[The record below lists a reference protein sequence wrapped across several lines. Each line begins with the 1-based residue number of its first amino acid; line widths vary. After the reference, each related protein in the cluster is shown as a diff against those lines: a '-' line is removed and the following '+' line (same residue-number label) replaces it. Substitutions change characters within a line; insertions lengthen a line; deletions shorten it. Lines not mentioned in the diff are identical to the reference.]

1 MISFILI
8 ILCLVLIIM
17 FGTTIVP
24 IIMKLL
30 IVLWSILKFVL
41 KIGIIV
47 LFIYFIVVLFRS

>member
-1 MISFILI
+1 MISFILTI
-8 ILCLVLIIM
+8 FCLVLIIM

>member
-1 MISFILI
+1 MISVILT

-41 KIGIIV
+41 KIGIII

>member
-1 MISFILI
+1 MISFILT

-30 IVLWSILKFVL
+30 IVLWSIFKFVL
-41 KIGIIV
+41 KIGIII

>member
-1 MISFILI
+1 MISFILT

>member
-1 MISFILI
+1 MISFILTV
-8 ILCLVLIIM
+8 LCLVLIIM

>member
-1 MISFILI
+1 MISFILTV
-8 ILCLVLIIM
+8 LCLVLIIM

-30 IVLWSILKFVL
+30 IALWSILKFIL